1 MKKVT
6 KIVIASTLIA
16 PMLAPVIQVK
26 TLAAD
31 NSVVKLRFLETT
43 DLHTNSMNYDYF
55 KDAQDETIGLVK
67 AATVIKQEQNVV
79 GESNSFLFDNGDTLQ
94 GTPFGDY
101 VKNQY
106 DQGNK
111 GKHPMYELMEY
122 LGYDAVT
129 LGNHEFNFGLDFLK
143 NAMSASKGEIKFV
156 NSNVLDA
163 VTKKPI
169 VSDYNEDGKD
179 YQIIERQV
187 KDQNGQMK
195 TVKVG
200 VFGVV
205 TPQIMAW
212 DAGNLTGKVTAEDI
226 IPTAK
231 ATAKKLKDAGA
242 DVVVALGH
250 TGIGDTTD
258 QKDGD
263 ENVGYALTKIADIDV
278 LMTGHQHGKFPATD
292 SAFNKLPNVDA
303 ANGLING
310 KPVVMAN
317 TQGKNVGVI
326 DLQLKQDG
334 DKWTVDTSA
343 AKLADVTKDTTADAG
358 AVKLIE
364 KAHEGTLAYIRQQV
378 GTINDDIQS
387 FFALVQDDDSVQFV
401 TNAQKWYVEKQLQE
415 NADLAQYKDLP
426 LLSAGAPFKTGGRN
440 QVNASDYTLIKKGPI
455 ALKNVADLYV
465 YPNTLEVV
473 KVTGADVKNWLE
485 MSAGQFNEVTDAKTD
500 LLNKEFRS
508 YNFDILDG
516 LTYEIDITKPAKY
529 DFNGV
534 LVKEDANRVQ
544 NIKYQGKAIT
554 DEQEFLV
561 ATNNYRAGSATFPGL
576 GGGKNIVYKSAYE
589 TRNVISDFIK
599 AKQPVD
605 YQADD
610 NWSLVASKPLTVNF
624 DSAEAAADYTKR
636 YEGITN
642 TGVKRAG
649 DTGTFLK
656 FKLDV
661 PMKDFNVSVSAVKPG
676 AKVITGTAVAGAKV
690 TVKRG
695 TSVLGTATADETG
708 KYAVTVRP
716 VKLRDKLTVVS
727 ELGFMKT
734 EKTITVGTGVVAT
747 PAIDKKSAVYGST
760 VLTGKATDG
769 LDVTLYKGSTKIAKA
784 KTTASG
790 FKIPVK
796 DGLMTGTYTVK
807 STDIS
812 NKITKK
818 ASFTIKNTYPVKKW
832 TGKKTLTGKV
842 EKRQIVRLFQK
853 TGNGYQL
860 IAQDVADNH
869 GNYVLKMRTGLAT
882 GSYKMNIY
890 TASDRLDQ
898 SRYFITKK

>member
-55 KDAQDETIGLVK
+55 KDAQDESIGLVK

-101 VKNQY
+101 VKNEY
-106 DQGNK
+106 DKGNK

-278 LMTGHQHGKFPATD
+278 LMTGHQHGKFPDAK
-292 SAFNKLPNVDA
+292 SAFNALPNVDA

-334 DKWTVDTSA
+334 DKWVVDTSG

-576 GGGKNIVYKSAYE
+576 GEGKKIVYKSAYE

-624 DSAEAAADYTKR
+624 DSAEAAAPYTKR

-649 DTGTFLK
+649 ETGTFLT
-656 FKLDV
+656 FNMNV
-661 PMKDFNVSVSAVKPG
+661 PMKNFNVSVSSVKPG
-676 AKVITGTAVAGAKV
+676 AKVVTGTAVAGAKV

-832 TGKKTLTGKV
+832 TGKKNLTGKV

-860 IAQDVADNH
+860 IAQDVADNY

>member
-1 MKKVT
+1 MKQIT
-6 KIVIASTLIA
+6 KIVMASTLIA

-55 KDAQDETIGLVK
+55 KDVQDETIGLVK

-79 GESNSFLFDNGDTLQ
+79 GEANSFVFDNGDTLQ

-106 DQGNK
+106 DKGNK

-122 LGYDAVT
+122 IGYDAVT

-143 NAMSASKGEIKFV
+143 SAMKASSGEIKFV

-169 VSDYNEDGKD
+169 VSEFNTDGKD

-226 IPTAK
+226 VPVAK

-242 DVVVALGH
+242 DVVVALAH
-250 TGIGDTTD
+250 TGIGDTAD

-278 LMTGHQHGKFPATD
+278 LMTGHQHGKFPDKT
-292 SAFNKLPNVDA
+292 SAFNNLPNVDA

-334 DKWTVDTSA
+334 EKWVVDTAGS
-343 AKLADVTKDTTADAG
+343 KLADVTKDTAADAG

-401 TNAQKWYVEKQLQE
+401 TNAQKWYVEKQLKE

-485 MSAGQFNEVTDAKTD
+485 MSAGQFNEVTDAQTD

-516 LTYEIDITKPAKY
+516 LTYDIDITKPAKF

-534 LVKEDANRVQ
+534 VVKEDASRVQ
-544 NIKYQGKAIT
+544 NIKYQGKEIT
-554 DEQEFLV
+554 DDQEFLV
-561 ATNNYRAGSATFPGL
+561 ATNNYRAGSASFPGL
-576 GGGKNIVYKSAYE
+576 GGGKKIVYKSAYE

-605 YQADD
+605 YQADN
-610 NWSLVASKPLTVNF
+610 NWSLVASKPITVDF
-624 DSAEAAADYTKR
+624 DSAEAASDYTKR

-649 DTGTFLK
+649 ETGTFLK

-676 AKVITGTAVAGAKV
+676 AKLVTGTAVAGAKV

-695 TSVLGTATADETG
+695 TTVLGTTTADETG

-716 VKLRDKLTVVS
+716 VKLRDKLKVVS
-727 ELGFMKT
+727 ELGFMK
-734 EKTITVGTGVVAT
+734 
-747 PAIDKKSAVYGST
+747 KKQPLRLGHRSST
-760 VLTGKATDG
+760 RNEL
-769 LDVTLYKGSTKIAKA
+769 
-784 KTTASG
+784 
-790 FKIPVK
+790 
-796 DGLMTGTYTVK
+796 
-807 STDIS
+807 
-812 NKITKK
+812 
-818 ASFTIKNTYPVKKW
+818 FTIHQSFLKK
-832 TGKKTLTGKV
+832 
-842 EKRQIVRLFQK
+842 
-853 TGNGYQL
+853 
-860 IAQDVADNH
+860 
-869 GNYVLKMRTGLAT
+869 
-882 GSYKMNIY
+882 
-890 TASDRLDQ
+890 
-898 SRYFITKK
+898 

>member
-1 MKKVT
+1 MKQAT
-6 KIVIASTLIA
+6 KIIIATTLIA

-31 NSVVKLRFLETT
+31 DSVVKLRFLETT

-55 KDAQDETIGLVK
+55 KDAQDESIGLVK
-67 AATVIKQEQNVV
+67 AATVIKQQQNVV
-79 GESNSFLFDNGDTLQ
+79 GEDNSFLFDNGDTLQ

-106 DQGNK
+106 DKGNK

-143 NAMSASKGEIKFV
+143 SAMSASSGSIKFV

-169 VSDYNEDGKD
+169 VSDYNQDGKD

-187 KDQNGQMK
+187 MDQNNQPK
-195 TVKVG
+195 TIKVG

-242 DVVVALGH
+242 DVVVALAH
-250 TGIGDTTD
+250 TGIGDTID

-263 ENVGYALTKIADIDV
+263 ENVGYALSKIADIDV
-278 LMTGHQHGKFPATD
+278 LMTGHQHGKFPDAT

-303 ANGLING
+303 EKGLING

-326 DLQLKQDG
+326 DLQLKQVDG
-334 DKWTVDTSA
+334 KWTVDTA
-343 AKLADVTKDTTADAG
+343 GAKLADVTKETVADAG

-364 KAHEGTLAYIRQQV
+364 KAHQGTLEYIRQEV

-401 TNAQKWYVEKQLQE
+401 TNAQKWYVEKQLQD
-415 NADLAQYKDLP
+415 NAELAKYKDLP

-440 QVNASDYTLIKKGPI
+440 QVNAADYTLIKKGPI

-485 MSAGQFNEVTDAKTD
+485 MSAGQFNEVSGEQTD
-500 LLNKEFRS
+500 LLNKDFRS

-516 LTYEIDITKPAKY
+516 LTYDIDITKPAKY
-529 DFNGV
+529 DYNGV
-534 LVKEDANRVQ
+534 VVKEDANRVQ
-544 NIKYQGKAIT
+544 NIKYEGKEIT
-554 DEQEFLV
+554 DTQEFLV

-589 TRNVISDFIK
+589 TRNVISDFIQS
-599 AKQPVD
+599 KQPVD
-605 YQADD
+605 YQADN
-610 NWSLVASKPLTVNF
+610 NWSLVASKPMTVNF
-624 DSAEAAADYTKR
+624 DSAEAAAGYTNR

-642 TGVKRAG
+642 TGVTRAG
-649 DTGTFLK
+649 ETGTFLK
-656 FKLDV
+656 FEMNV
-661 PMKDFNVSVSAVKPG
+661 PMKNFNVSVATVKPG
-676 AKVITGTAVAGAKV
+676 AKVVTGTAVAGAKV
-690 TVKRG
+690 TVKLG
-695 TSVLGTATADETG
+695 STVLGTATADETG
-708 KYAVTVRP
+708 KYSVTVRP

-727 ELGFMKT
+727 ELGFMKKSAT
-734 EKTITVGTGVVAT
+734 VTVGTGFVAT

-760 VLTGKATDG
+760 VLTGKATAG

-784 KTTASG
+784 KITASG
-790 FKIPVK
+790 FKLPVK
-796 DGLMTGTYTVK
+796 NGLTTGTYTVK

-812 NKITKK
+812 HKVTKK

-842 EKRQIVRLFQK
+842 EKRQIVRLFEK
-853 TGNGYQL
+853 TSSGYQL

-882 GSYKMNIY
+882 GSYKLNVY
-890 TASDRLDQ
+890 TAKDRLDQ
-898 SRYFITKK
+898 SRYFLTKK

>member
-1 MKKVT
+1 MKKAT
-6 KIVIASTLIA
+6 KLVIASTLIA
-16 PMLAPVIQVK
+16 PMLVPVVQVK

-67 AATVIKQEQNVV
+67 AATVIKQQQTEV
-79 GESNSFLFDNGDTLQ
+79 GATNSFLFDNGDTLQ

-106 DQGNK
+106 DKGNK

-143 NAMSASKGEIKFV
+143 SAMSASSGSIKFV

-169 VSDYNEDGKD
+169 VSDYNKDGKD

-187 KDQNGQMK
+187 KDQNGDMK

-205 TPQIMAW
+205 TPQIMVW
-212 DAGNLTGKVTAEDI
+212 DSSKLTGKVTAEDI

-242 DVVVALGH
+242 DVVVALAH
-250 TGIGDTTD
+250 TGIGDTVD

-263 ENVGYALTKIADIDV
+263 ENVGYALTKVEDIDV
-278 LMTGHQHGKFPATD
+278 LMTGHQHGKFPAAD
-292 SAFNKLPNVDA
+292 SAFNKLPNVDKEK
-303 ANGLING
+303 GLING

-326 DLQLKQDG
+326 DLQLKQVDG
-334 DKWTVDTSA
+334 KWIVDTSG
-343 AKLADVTKDTTADAG
+343 AKLADVTKDTAADVE

-364 KAHEGTLAYIRQQV
+364 KAHEGTLAYIRQEV

-387 FFALVQDDDSVQFV
+387 FFALAQDDDSVQFV
-401 TNAQKWYVEKQLQE
+401 TNAQKWYVEKQLKE
-415 NADLAQYKDLP
+415 NTDLAKYKDLP
-426 LLSAGAPFKTGGRN
+426 LLSAAAPFKTGGRN
-440 QVNASDYTLIKKGPI
+440 QVNANDYTLIKKGPI

-465 YPNTLEVV
+465 YPNTLQVV
-473 KVTGADVKNWLE
+473 KITGADVKNWLE
-485 MSAGQFNEVTDAKTD
+485 MSAGQFNQVGSEQTN
-500 LLNKEFRS
+500 LLNKDFRS

-516 LTYEIDITKPAKY
+516 LTYEIDITQPAKFDY
-529 DFNGV
+529 NGV
-534 LVKEDANRVQ
+534 EINKDANRVQ
-544 NIKYQGKAIT
+544 NIKYQGKAIA
-554 DEQEFLV
+554 DDQEFLV
-561 ATNNYRAGSATFPGL
+561 ATNDYRAGSATFPGV
-576 GGGKNIVYKSAYE
+576 GAGKNIVYKSAYE

-605 YQADD
+605 YKADD
-610 NWSLVASKPLTVNF
+610 NWSLVASKPMTVSF
-624 DSAEAAADYTKR
+624 DSAVAAAPYVKR
-636 YEGITN
+636 YEGVTN
-642 TGVKRAG
+642 TGVTRPG
-649 DTGTFLK
+649 ETGTFLT
-656 FKLDV
+656 FNMNV
-661 PMKDFNVSVSAVKPG
+661 PMKDFTVSAKAVKPG
-676 AKVITGTAVAGAKV
+676 AKVVTGQAVPGAKV
-690 TVKRG
+690 TVKLG
-695 TSVLGTATADETG
+695 DKILGTATANEAGQYEVAT
-708 KYAVTVRP
+708 RP
-716 VKLRDKLTVVS
+716 LKLRDKLTVVS
-727 ELGFMKT
+727 ELSFMKT
-734 EKTITVGTGVVAT
+734 ETNVTVGTGVVAT

-760 VLTGKATDG
+760 VLRGKATEG

-790 FKIPVK
+790 FKIAVK
-796 DGLMTGTYTVK
+796 KGLTTGTYTVK

-818 ASFTIKNTYPVKKW
+818 ASFTIKNTYPVKNW
-832 TGKKTLTGKV
+832 SGKKTLTGKV
-842 EKRQIVRLFQK
+842 EKRQIVRLYQK
-853 TGNGYQL
+853 TESGYQL
-860 IAQDVADNH
+860 IAQDVADQH
-869 GNYVLKMRTGLAT
+869 GNYVLKMRQALTN
-882 GSYKMNIY
+882 GSYKLNIY
-890 TASDRLDQ
+890 TAKDHLDQ
-898 SRYFITKK
+898 SRYFITK

>member
-1 MKKVT
+1 MKQVT

-55 KDAQDETIGLVK
+55 KDAQDESIGLVK

-101 VKNQY
+101 VKNEY
-106 DQGNK
+106 DKGNK

-143 NAMSASKGEIKFV
+143 NAMGASKGEIKFV

-334 DKWTVDTSA
+334 DKWVVDTSA
-343 AKLADVTKDTTADAG
+343 AKLADVTKETTADAG

-364 KAHEGTLAYIRQQV
+364 KAHAGTLAYIRQQV

-387 FFALVQDDDSVQFV
+387 FFALVKDDDSVQFV
-401 TNAQKWYVEKQLQE
+401 TNAQKWYVEKQLKD

-473 KVTGADVKNWLE
+473 KVTGSDVKNWLE

-500 LLNKEFRS
+500 LLNKDFRS

-534 LVKEDANRVQ
+534 VVNETANRVQ
-544 NIKYQGKAIT
+544 NIKYQGKAIKN
-554 DEQEFLV
+554 DQEFLV
-561 ATNNYRAGSATFPGL
+561 ATNNYRAGSASFPGL

-599 AKQPVD
+599 AKQPVN

-610 NWSLVASKPLTVNF
+610 NWSLVASKPVTVDF

-649 DTGTFLK
+649 ETGSFLK

-661 PMKDFNVSVSAVKPG
+661 PMKNFNVSVSAVKPG
-676 AKVITGTAVAGAKV
+676 AKTVTGTAVAGAKV

-695 TSVLGTATADETG
+695 TTVLGTATTDQKG

-760 VLTGKATDG
+760 VLTGKATEG
-769 LDVTLYKGSTKIAKA
+769 LDVALYKGSTKIAKA

-796 DGLMTGTYTVK
+796 DGLKIGTYTVK

-812 NKITKK
+812 NKFTKK
-818 ASFTIKNTYPVKKW
+818 ASFTIKNTYPVKQW

-842 EKRQIVRLFQK
+842 EKRQIVRLFEK
-853 TGNGYQL
+853 TSNGYKL

>member
-1 MKKVT
+1 MKQVT

-79 GESNSFLFDNGDTLQ
+79 GEANSFVFDNGDTLQ

-106 DQGNK
+106 DKGNK

-122 LGYDAVT
+122 IGYDAVT

-143 NAMSASKGEIKFV
+143 SAMKASSGEIKFV

-169 VSDYNEDGKD
+169 VSEFNTDGKD

-226 IPTAK
+226 VPVAK

-242 DVVVALGH
+242 DVVVALAH
-250 TGIGDTTD
+250 TGIGDTAD

-278 LMTGHQHGKFPATD
+278 LMTGHQHGKFPDAK
-292 SAFNKLPNVDA
+292 SSFNGLPNVDA

-334 DKWTVDTSA
+334 DKWVVDTAGS
-343 AKLADVTKDTTADAG
+343 KLADVTKDTAADAG

-401 TNAQKWYVEKQLQE
+401 TNAQKWYVEKQLKE

-516 LTYEIDITKPAKY
+516 LTYDIDITKPAKFDY
-529 DFNGV
+529 NGV
-534 LVKEDANRVQ
+534 VVKEDASRVQ
-544 NIKYQGKAIT
+544 NIKYQGKEIT
-554 DEQEFLV
+554 DDQEFLV

-576 GGGKNIVYKSAYE
+576 GQGKKIVYKSAYE

-605 YQADD
+605 YQADN
-610 NWSLVASKPLTVNF
+610 NWSLVASKPITVDF

-649 DTGTFLK
+649 ETGTFLK

-661 PMKDFNVSVSAVKPG
+661 PMKDFNVSVSAIKPG
-676 AKVITGTAVAGAKV
+676 AKVVTGKAVAGAKV

-695 TSVLGTATADETG
+695 TTVLGTTTADETG

-727 ELGFMKT
+727 ELGFMKKET
-734 EKTITVGTGVVAT
+734 TVTVGTGVVAT

-760 VLTGKATDG
+760 VLTGKATEG

-796 DGLMTGTYTVK
+796 NGLMTGTYTVK

-832 TGKKTLTGKV
+832 AGKKTLTGKV
-842 EKRQIVRLFQK
+842 EKRQIVRLFEK
-853 TGNGYQL
+853 TSSGYKL

>member
-1 MKKVT
+1 MKQIT
-6 KIVIASTLIA
+6 KIVMASTLIA

-55 KDAQDETIGLVK
+55 KDVQDETIGLVK

-79 GESNSFLFDNGDTLQ
+79 GEANSFVFDNGDTLQ

-106 DQGNK
+106 DKGNK

-122 LGYDAVT
+122 IGYDAVT

-143 NAMSASKGEIKFV
+143 SAMKASSGEIKFV

-169 VSDYNEDGKD
+169 VSEFNTDGKD

-226 IPTAK
+226 VPVAK

-242 DVVVALGH
+242 DVVVALAH
-250 TGIGDTTD
+250 TGIGDTAD

-278 LMTGHQHGKFPATD
+278 LMTGHQHGKFPDKT
-292 SAFNKLPNVDA
+292 SAFNNLPNVDA

-334 DKWTVDTSA
+334 EKWVVDTAGS
-343 AKLADVTKDTTADAG
+343 KLADVTKDTAADAG

-401 TNAQKWYVEKQLQE
+401 TNAQKWYVEKQLKE

-485 MSAGQFNEVTDAKTD
+485 MSAGQFNEVTDAQTD

-516 LTYEIDITKPAKY
+516 LTYDIDITKPAKF

-534 LVKEDANRVQ
+534 VVKEDASRVQ
-544 NIKYQGKAIT
+544 NIKYQGKEIT
-554 DEQEFLV
+554 DDQEFLV
-561 ATNNYRAGSATFPGL
+561 ATNNYRAGSASFPGL
-576 GGGKNIVYKSAYE
+576 GGGKKIVYKSAYE

-605 YQADD
+605 YQADN
-610 NWSLVASKPLTVNF
+610 NWSLVASKPITVDF

-649 DTGTFLK
+649 ETGTFLK

-676 AKVITGTAVAGAKV
+676 AKLVTGTAVAGAKV

-695 TSVLGTATADETG
+695 TTVLGTTTADETG

-727 ELGFMKT
+727 ELGFMKKET
-734 EKTITVGTGVVAT
+734 TVIVGTGVVAT

-760 VLTGKATDG
+760 VLTGKATEG

-796 DGLMTGTYTVK
+796 NGLMTGTYTVK

-818 ASFTIKNTYPVKKW
+818 ASFMIKNTYPVKKW
-832 TGKKTLTGKV
+832 AGKKTLTGKV
-842 EKRQIVRLFQK
+842 EKRQIVRLFEK
-853 TGNGYQL
+853 TSSGYKL

>member
-1 MKKVT
+1 MKQVT

-106 DQGNK
+106 DKGNK

-143 NAMSASKGEIKFV
+143 SAMKASSGEIKFV

-169 VSDYNEDGKD
+169 VSEFNTDGKD

-226 IPTAK
+226 VPVAK

-242 DVVVALGH
+242 DVVVALAH
-250 TGIGDTTD
+250 TGIGDTAD

-278 LMTGHQHGKFPATD
+278 LMTGHQHGKFPDAK
-292 SAFNKLPNVDA
+292 SSFNGLPNVDA

-334 DKWTVDTSA
+334 DKWVVDTSA

-401 TNAQKWYVEKQLQE
+401 TNAQKWYVEKQLKE

-473 KVTGADVKNWLE
+473 KVKGSDVKNWLE

-516 LTYEIDITKPAKY
+516 LTYDIDITKPAKY

-534 LVKEDANRVQ
+534 VVKEDANRVQ
-544 NIKYQGKAIT
+544 NIKYQGKEIT

-561 ATNNYRAGSATFPGL
+561 ATNNYRAGSASFPGL

-605 YQADD
+605 YQADN
-610 NWSLVASKPLTVNF
+610 NWSLVASKPITVDF

-642 TGVKRAG
+642 TGVKRVG
-649 DTGTFLK
+649 ETGTFLK

-676 AKVITGTAVAGAKV
+676 AKLVTGTAVAGAKV
-690 TVKRG
+690 TVKNG
-695 TSVLGTATADETG
+695 TTVLGTATADETG
-708 KYAVTVRP
+708 KYSVTVRP

-727 ELGFMKT
+727 ELGFMKKET
-734 EKTITVGTGVVAT
+734 TVTVGTGVVAT

-760 VLTGKATDG
+760 VVTGKATEG

-796 DGLMTGTYTVK
+796 NGLMTGTYTVK

-818 ASFTIKNTYPVKKW
+818 ASFTIKNTYPVKAW

-842 EKRQIVRLFQK
+842 EKRQIVRLFEK
-853 TGNGYQL
+853 TSNGYKL